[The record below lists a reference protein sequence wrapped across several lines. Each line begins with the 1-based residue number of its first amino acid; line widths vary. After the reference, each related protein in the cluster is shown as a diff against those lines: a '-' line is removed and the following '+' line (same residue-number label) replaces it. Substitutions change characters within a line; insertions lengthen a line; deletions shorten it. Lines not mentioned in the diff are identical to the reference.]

1 MNRRSILKL
10 GLSTLLLPILSGGLF
25 AQSSSAIR
33 PVGIMGANPDAL
45 PRIDG
50 IDTYNAGWITMLED
64 KPGLLELEAKK
75 TKALQEKT
83 AKPVGDSAASPATPS
98 KDKGVMGKVQ
108 DFFGKVKGWF

>member
-10 GLSTLLLPILSGGLF
+10 GMSTLLLPIISGSLF
-25 AQSSSAIR
+25 AQSSSTTK
-33 PVGIMGANPDAL
+33 PVGIMGANPDAM

-50 IDTYNAGWITMLED
+50 IDAYNAGWITMLED

-75 TKALQEKT
+75 TKALEAKT
-83 AKPVGDSAASPATPS
+83 AKPTVDAASNPSAAT

-108 DFFGKVKGWF
+108 DFFGKVKSWF

>member
-10 GLSTLLLPILSGGLF
+10 GLGTILLPLLSSGIF
-25 AQSSSAIR
+25 AQSANVIK
-33 PVGIMGANPDAL
+33 PLGIMGANPDSS

-75 TKALQEKT
+75 TKALEEKSGKSKSEAT
-83 AKPVGDSAASPATPS
+83 VAPAPV
-98 KDKGVMGKVQ
+98 KEKGVMGKAQ

>member
-1 MNRRSILKL
+1 MNRRSILKIGL
-10 GLSTLLLPILSGGLF
+10 GALLLPIISGSLF
-25 AQSSSAIR
+25 AQANSGIK
-33 PVGIMGANPDAL
+33 PVGIMGANPDST

-75 TKALQEKT
+75 SKALEDKT
-83 AKPVGDSAASPATPS
+83 AKPLSDATTSAPTP

-108 DFFGKVKGWF
+108 DFFGKVKSWF

>member
-10 GLSTLLLPILSGGLF
+10 GLSTLLLPIMSGSLF
-25 AQSSSAIR
+25 AQSSSVSK
-33 PVGIMGANPDAL
+33 PLGIMGANPDAM

-64 KPGLLELEAKK
+64 KPGLLELEAQK
-75 TKALQEKT
+75 TKALEAKT
-83 AKPVGDSAASPATPS
+83 AKPAVDAAANPSAPA
-98 KDKGVMGKVQ
+98 KEKGVMGKVQ

>member
-10 GLSTLLLPILSGGLF
+10 GLGALLLPIMSSGLF
-25 AQSSSAIR
+25 AQSSSAIK
-33 PVGIMGANPDAL
+33 PVGIMGANPDST

-83 AKPVGDSAASPATPS
+83 AKPAADTAAPASPA
-98 KDKGVMGKVQ
+98 KDKGAMGKVQ

>member
-10 GLSTLLLPILSGGLF
+10 GLGALLLPIMSSGLF
-25 AQSSSAIR
+25 AQSSSAIK
-33 PVGIMGANPDAL
+33 PVGIMGANPDST

-75 TKALQEKT
+75 TKALEDKK
-83 AKPVGDSAASPATPS
+83 AKPAGDTVAPATPS

>member
-10 GLSTLLLPILSGGLF
+10 GFSTLLLPIMSGSLF
-25 AQSSSAIR
+25 AQSNSATK
-33 PVGIMGANPDAL
+33 PVGIMGANPDAM

-64 KPGLLELEAKK
+64 KQGLLELEAKK
-75 TKALQEKT
+75 TKALEAKT
-83 AKPVGDSAASPATPS
+83 AKPADAAAAPAPPA

>member
-10 GLSTLLLPILSGGLF
+10 GLGALLLPIISGSLF
-25 AQSSSAIR
+25 AQSSSGIK

-83 AKPVGDSAASPATPS
+83 AKPAADAAAPAPAP
-98 KDKGVMGKVQ
+98 KEKGVMGKVQ

>member
-10 GLSTLLLPILSGGLF
+10 GLGALLLPIISGSLF
-25 AQSSSAIR
+25 AQSNSGIK
-33 PVGIMGANPDAL
+33 PIGIMGANPDST

-75 TKALQEKT
+75 TKALEDKT
-83 AKPVGDSAASPATPS
+83 AKPAGDAVAPTTPA

>member
-10 GLSTLLLPILSGGLF
+10 GLGALLLPLLSGGLF
-25 AQSSSAIR
+25 AQSTNVIK
-33 PVGIMGANPDAL
+33 PFGIMGANPDST

-50 IDTYNAGWITMLED
+50 IDNYNAGWITMLED

-75 TKALQEKT
+75 TRVLEEKSGKAKSDGVTTQAPL
-83 AKPVGDSAASPATPS
+83 

-108 DFFGKVKGWF
+108 DFFGKVKSWF

>member
-10 GLSTLLLPILSGGLF
+10 GLSTLLLPIMSSSLF
-25 AQSSSAIR
+25 AQSGSGIK
-33 PVGIMGANPDAL
+33 PVGIMGANPDAM

-75 TKALQEKT
+75 TKALEAKT
-83 AKPVGDSAASPATPS
+83 AKPADAAAATAPPV
-98 KDKGVMGKVQ
+98 KDKGAMGKVQ